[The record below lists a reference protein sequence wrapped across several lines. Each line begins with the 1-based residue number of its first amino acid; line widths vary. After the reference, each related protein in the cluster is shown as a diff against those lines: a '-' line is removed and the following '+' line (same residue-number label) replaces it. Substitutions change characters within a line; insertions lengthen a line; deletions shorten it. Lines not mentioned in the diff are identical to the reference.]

1 MKLGLLLVASIATS
15 PAYAGAIGFIPVPAL
30 DEFGL
35 ITLSL
40 VVGLAGAR
48 ALQHFRGR
56 GKKKD

>member
-1 MKLGLLLVASIATS
+1 MKLGLWVFASIAAS
-15 PAYAGAIGFIPVPAL
+15 SAFAGAFIQAVPAL

-56 GKKKD
+56 SKKKD

>member
-1 MKLGLLLVASIATS
+1 MKFGLWVFASIAAS
-15 PAYAGAIGFIPVPAL
+15 PAYAGIGFIPIPAL